1 MKVAIQYEGLR
12 IDRAGHVAG
21 HDAGD
26 TLVRRLMRIFPGAIL
41 IDKKKHTY
49 DDFET
54 MPLEMID
61 GDNTVLLN
69 MNVIDSI
76 PTWRV
81 LKENSDTPKVVN
93 FVWWSPKKYATEIEA
108 AELSL
113 SCALFPTIANSDRT
127 ASSLRVELQRWT
139 PQHLAEKATMTSANL
154 GIQLEHAQD
163 RQETEIPVVLY
174 PAIYMS
180 KRKNPKLFFEI
191 MSKIVKKT
199 PVKVEVRLV
208 ESHLT
213 SHQAMEFGR
222 QRWASVSP
230 LLPFRH
236 DYWAALARTT
246 AFLATSDEESYGLQY
261 VEAMVA
267 GAIGVLPDK
276 PWAHAI
282 LPEGY
287 PFLYSTPGEAEAMIL
302 RAVTSPDQCRAEID
316 ATVDGDFATWLR
328 QHHDQDQFESTMVT
342 CLEQWFGPIEGAG
355 SNQ

>member
-1 MKVAIQYEGLR
+1 MKIAIQYAGLT
-12 IDRAGHVAG
+12 IDDAGHVAG

-26 TLVRRLMRIFPGAIL
+26 TLVRRLIRIFPGAIL
-41 IDKKKHTY
+41 IGTKRHKYKE
-49 DDFET
+49 FEL
-54 MPLEMID
+54 MPLEMVD
-61 GDNTVLLN
+61 GENTVVIN
-69 MNVIDSI
+69 MNVIDSV

-81 LKENSDTPKVVN
+81 LKETCESPKLVN
-93 FVWWSPKKYATEIEA
+93 FVWWSPQRYASKIEA

-127 ASSLRVELQRWT
+127 ASALRVELQRWT
-139 PQHLAEKATMTSANL
+139 AQHLGEKAKMSSANL
-154 GIQLEHAQD
+154 GIQLEHAQE
-163 RQETEIPVVLY
+163 RQDTEVPVVLY

-180 KRKNPKLFFEI
+180 SRKNPKLFFEI
-191 MSKIVKKT
+191 MSRVVKQT

-213 SHQAMEFGR
+213 SNQAMEFGR
-222 QRWASVSP
+222 QRWATVSP

-267 GAIGVLPDK
+267 GAIGVMPDK
-276 PWAHAI
+276 DWAHAI

-287 PFLYSTPGEAEAMIL
+287 PFLYTTPAEAEKMVL
-302 RAVTSPDQCRAEID
+302 RAVTDPDACRAELD
-316 ATVDGDFATWLR
+316 AIVDGTFTEWLR
-328 QHHDQDQFESTMVT
+328 EHHDQDQFESTMVT
-342 CLEQWFGPIEGAG
+342 CIEEWFGPVEGAT
-355 SNQ
+355 Q